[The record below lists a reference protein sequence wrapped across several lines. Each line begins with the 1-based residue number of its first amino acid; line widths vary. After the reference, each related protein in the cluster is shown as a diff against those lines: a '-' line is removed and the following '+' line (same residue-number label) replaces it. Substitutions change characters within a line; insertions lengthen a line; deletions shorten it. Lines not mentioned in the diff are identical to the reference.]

1 MRRLNKRNTLDKL
14 SKEIL
19 FISSIFIIFVI
30 IGSLLNKIFPQ
41 YTDIINENIAY
52 TANYY
57 KGNLSISE
65 IVLSNLKQD
74 FLILFLMAI
83 FTSSII
89 LSPIALAIF
98 LVKGLSIGYTINS
111 FIITMKFTSIKLIFI
126 TLIKFLILLPGMI
139 VLALISI
146 KYFSEM
152 IREMNKKNKINCKY
166 FIKRYLINSSIII
179 TITILGQA
187 ILNTIYVA
195 TLQIF

>member
-1 MRRLNKRNTLDKL
+1 MRRINKRNTLDKL
-14 SKEIL
+14 SKEIIL
-19 FISSIFIIFVI
+19 ISSIFIVFVI

-57 KGNLSISE
+57 EGNVSIGDV
-65 IVLSNLKQD
+65 VLSNFKQD
-74 FLILFLMAI
+74 FLILFLMA
-83 FTSSII
+83 TCTTSII
-89 LSPIALAIF
+89 LSPVALVIF

-111 FIITMKFTSIKLIFI
+111 FIIAMKFGSIKLIFI

-152 IREMNKKNKINCKY
+152 IGEIKKKNKINYKY
-166 FIKRYLINSSIII
+166 FVKRYLINSSIII